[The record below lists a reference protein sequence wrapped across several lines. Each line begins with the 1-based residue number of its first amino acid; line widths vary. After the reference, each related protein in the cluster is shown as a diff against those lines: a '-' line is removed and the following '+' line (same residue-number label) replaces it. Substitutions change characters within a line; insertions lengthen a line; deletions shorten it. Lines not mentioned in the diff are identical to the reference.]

1 MNMEEVNTKKKLLV
15 DAHTFDENH
24 QGIRTFLK
32 GIYSEIDFNP
42 EDVEV
47 ILIANNIEKLKGEF
61 GHQTHFKFIKLQYKN
76 KYLRLAFEIP
86 QLIKNLK
93 VDFAHFNYF
102 LPLFLNKN
110 CKYIVTIH
118 DILFIDY
125 PQFFPVKY
133 RLINSF
139 LFKRSAKKADIL
151 TTVSEYS
158 KQRILHHFKLT
169 KDIFILPNAVSSG
182 YAEHYD
188 KQKDKRYIKNT
199 FGIEKYI
206 IFVSRLEPR
215 KNHLTLLQAYKEMKL
230 WNKGYSLV
238 FIGKKSFDM
247 KQLDLEIETVK
258 KKSAGKLYVLNNIAN
273 QDLSKFYN
281 AAELSI
287 FPSFCE
293 GFGIPPLE
301 SATMKT
307 PTLCSDATAMGDY
320 DFFGDN
326 LFDPHSKDQLKLKIN
341 QFINSSFKADVH
353 RISEKVQERYS
364 WKKTASI
371 LCQLVHKFS

>member
-1 MNMEEVNTKKKLLV
+1 MNKESHTKKKLLV

-32 GIYSEIDFNP
+32 GIYSAIDFNP
-42 EDVEV
+42 DDVEV
-47 ILIANNIEKLKGEF
+47 ILVANNIDNLKREF
-61 GHQTHFKFIKLQYKN
+61 GHKTHFKFIKLQYKN
-76 KYLRLAFEIP
+76 KYLRLGFEVP
-86 QLIKNLK
+86 QLIKSLK
-93 VDFAHFNYF
+93 IDFAHFNYF
-102 LPLFLNKN
+102 LPLFLHKN

-139 LFKRSAKKADIL
+139 LFKRSAKKANLL

-158 KQRILHHFKLT
+158 KQRIQHHFKIT
-169 KDIFILPNAVSSG
+169 KPISILPNAVSDR
-182 YAEHYD
+182 YLENCD
-188 KQKDKRYIKNT
+188 KQTDKSYIKNK

-238 FIGKKSFDM
+238 FIGKKTFDM

-258 KKSAGKLYVLNNIAN
+258 KISAGKLYVLNNIAN
-273 QDLSKFYN
+273 EDLAKFYN

-287 FPSFCE
+287 FPSLCE

-307 PTLCSDATAMGDY
+307 PTLCSNATAMSDY
-320 DFFGDN
+320 DFFGDY
-326 LFDPHSKDQLKLKIN
+326 LFDPNSKDQLKLKIN
-341 QFINSSFKADVH
+341 QFFNSNFKTDVH
-353 RISEKVQERYS
+353 DISRKVQERYS
-364 WKKTASI
+364 WQKTSSI
-371 LCQLVHKFS
+371 LFQLVHKFC

>member
-1 MNMEEVNTKKKLLV
+1 MNKNSNTKKKLLV
-15 DAHTFDENH
+15 DAHTFDESH
-24 QGIRTFLK
+24 QGIRSFLK
-32 GIYSEIDFNP
+32 GIYSEIDLSNHDI
-42 EDVEV
+42 EIIMV
-47 ILIANNIEKLKGEF
+47 ANN
-61 GHQTHFKFIKLQYKN
+61 
-76 KYLRLAFEIP
+76 
-86 QLIKNLK
+86 IKNLK
-93 VDFAHFNYF
+93 EEFKHQNQFKFVQLNFKNKYIRLAYEIPKLIKELNIDFAHFNYF
-102 LPLFLNKN
+102 IPLFLSKK

-118 DILFIDY
+118 DVLFIDY

-133 RLINSF
+133 RLINSL

-158 KQRILHHFKLT
+158 KQRIQQHFNIT

-182 YAEHYD
+182 YLENYD
-188 KQKDKRYIKNT
+188 KQKDKRYIKNK

-238 FIGKKSFDM
+238 FIGKKTFEM

-258 KKSAGKLYVLNNIAN
+258 KMSEGKLYLLNNIAN
-273 QDLSKFYN
+273 EELAKFYN

-287 FPSFCE
+287 FPSLCE

-307 PTLCSDATAMGDY
+307 PTLCSNTTAMSNY
-320 DFFGDN
+320 DFFGDY
-326 LFDPHSKDQLKLKIN
+326 LFDPYSKSQLKHLITKIINNNLKPDLN
-341 QFINSSFKADVH
+341 E
-353 RISEKVQERYS
+353 ISEEVKTRYS
-364 WKKTASI
+364 WSKTSSVLYSLI
-371 LCQLVHKFS
+371 INYDK

>member
-1 MNMEEVNTKKKLLV
+1 MNKEKVNTKKKLLV

-47 ILIANNIEKLKGEF
+47 ILIANNIENLKREL
-61 GHQTHFKFIKLQYKN
+61 GHQTHFKFIKLQHKN
-76 KYLRLAFEIP
+76 KYVRLAFEIP

-139 LFKRSAKKADIL
+139 LFRRSAKKADIL

-158 KQRILHHFKLT
+158 KQRIQHHFKLT
-169 KDIFILPNAVSSG
+169 KPIFILPNAVSDR
-182 YAEHYD
+182 YLENCD
-188 KQKDKRYIKNT
+188 KQTDKSYISNK
-199 FGIEKYI
+199 FGIEKYL

-238 FIGKKSFDM
+238 FIGKKTFDM

-273 QDLSKFYN
+273 EDLSKFYN

-341 QFINSSFKADVH
+341 QFITSNFKADVH

-364 WKKTASI
+364 WKKTARI
-371 LCQLVHKFS
+371 LCQLVYKFS